1 VLICI
6 DDDSSAGEAL
16 AKVWANIGGACCAT
30 SVLCILLLYCWTK
43 DGSSVGKVV
52 LREGLDVGT
61 EVDSSVVKVAL
72 RLWCSAVLIA
82 ASCSA
87 VLIAAMGVGIVLI

>member
-1 VLICI
+1 MDEMLLCI

-16 AKVWANIGGACCAT
+16 AKVWANIGGACCAM
-30 SVLCILLLYCWTK
+30 SVLCILLLYWTK

-61 EVDSSVVKVAL
+61 KVDGSVVKVAI
-72 RLWCSAVLIA
+72 RLWCL
-82 ASCSA
+82 A

>member
-1 VLICI
+1 MLLCI

-30 SVLCILLLYCWTK
+30 SVLCILLLYWTK

-61 EVDSSVVKVAL
+61 EVDSSVVEVAL
-72 RLWCSAVLIA
+72 RLWCSAVLI
-82 ASCSA
+82 
-87 VLIAAMGVGIVLI
+87 IAAMGVGIVLI

>member
-6 DDDSSAGEAL
+6 DDNGSAGKAL
-16 AKVWANIGGACCAT
+16 AKVWANIGGACCVV
-30 SVLCILLLYCWTK
+30 SVLCILLLYWTK

-61 EVDSSVVKVAL
+61 KVDGSVVKVAL

-82 ASCSA
+82 A
-87 VLIAAMGVGIVLI
+87 MGVGIVLP

>member
-1 VLICI
+1 MLIGI

-30 SVLCILLLYCWTK
+30 SVLCILLLYWTK

-61 EVDSSVVKVAL
+61 KVDSSVVKVAP